1 MKSIFTITRTL
12 VARKRKIFALFFF
25 LIPYVGL
32 SRAATSGSCGK
43 NLTWEFNTE
52 TNTLI
57 ITGTGAMADYTSS
70 HTTDNPQTAPWW
82 SDWSYYRITSI
93 SLPECLTHI
102 GEYAFWQCVKVQ
114 SVTLPSTL
122 KTIGENGF
130 CYMGART
137 ITLPE
142 GVTSI
147 GMEAF
152 ELCEWLTSVTL
163 PASLTYIGH
172 RAFGRCVKL
181 KSVYNY
187 AVTPQTLQDE
197 VFQEIDLSQ
206 DTLYVPW
213 HSIPAYQAAAV
224 WKDFGTITYI
234 PGTEPVSYNSGA
246 VEIEKLRLD
255 DTLKTGVTLTA
266 SNMAYTISFPANRS
280 AYDGEKSSAN
290 YTIAF
295 SALTT
300 PLLGHNASLS
310 TTNAQGDTVLITPVD
325 EDGRHADVWV
335 VTAPVGTEGSI
346 GLAGI
351 RTLALIRRLRLPQAK
366 AV

>member
-181 KSVYNY
+181 KSVYN
-187 AVTPQTLQDE
+187 
-197 VFQEIDLSQ
+197 
-206 DTLYVPW
+206 
-213 HSIPAYQAAAV
+213 
-224 WKDFGTITYI
+224 
-234 PGTEPVSYNSGA
+234 
-246 VEIEKLRLD
+246 
-255 DTLKTGVTLTA
+255 
-266 SNMAYTISFPANRS
+266 
-280 AYDGEKSSAN
+280 
-290 YTIAF
+290 
-295 SALTT
+295 
-300 PLLGHNASLS
+300 
-310 TTNAQGDTVLITPVD
+310 
-325 EDGRHADVWV
+325 
-335 VTAPVGTEGSI
+335 
-346 GLAGI
+346 
-351 RTLALIRRLRLPQAK
+351 
-366 AV
+366 